1 MQVDLDDL
9 EMAMEFVSG
18 DLSFGAEAYLNMQSG
33 QIHYIGD
40 GIEEVVPE
48 DIEDSDNYLCIPS
61 KYDLGL
67 GRKTVLEFVSQELPN
82 EYRLVSDYFSR
93 KGAFAKF
100 KHRLEEIGAI
110 DKWHQYQSVAIKQAL
125 KDWCEENSIQYVV

>member
-33 QIHYIGD
+33 KIHYIGD

-48 DIEDSDNYLCIPS
+48 DIADSDNYLCIPS
-61 KYDLGL
+61 KHDLGL
-67 GRKTVLEFVSQELPN
+67 GRKMVLEFVSRELPD
-82 EYRLVSDYFSR
+82 EYSLVSDYFSQ
-93 KGAFAKF
+93 KGAFGKF
-100 KHRLEEIGAI
+100 KNRLEEIGAI
-110 DKWHQYQSVAIKQAL
+110 DKWYQYQSSAIKHAL
-125 KDWCEENSIQYVV
+125 KDWCDENGVQYVA